1 LKGEKAAKNQ
11 GEEKWEEFRTYWM
24 QTNTKLE
31 ALKTNFND
39 CQEKA
44 DMSSKTQPE
53 LESRIEQLESGIEQY
68 ERLYKKHLMLES
80 ELTEAKA
87 KEKVV
92 GVFKTDLDKIRDEIG
107 RDVHQY
113 Q

>member
-1 LKGEKAAKNQ
+1 
-11 GEEKWEEFRTYWM
+11 
-24 QTNTKLE
+24 
-31 ALKTNFND
+31 
-39 CQEKA
+39 
-44 DMSSKTQPE
+44 MSSKTQPE